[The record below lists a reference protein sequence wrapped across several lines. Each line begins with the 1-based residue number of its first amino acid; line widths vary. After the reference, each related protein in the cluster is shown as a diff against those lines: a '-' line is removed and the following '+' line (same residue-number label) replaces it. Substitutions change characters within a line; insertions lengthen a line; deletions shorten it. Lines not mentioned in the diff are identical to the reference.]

1 MKGLPIKSVL
11 MYGFLIWVVP
21 FALAFAIYPIRQSN
35 RALFESIMPLV
46 LVAITLFSTFR
57 VYKLMKRETVI
68 TGLVLGFIW
77 ALISIIIDF
86 PIFILG
92 PIHMTPN
99 DYFYDIGLSYLL
111 IPIITAGIVFAKS
124 YDKENSA

>member
-1 MKGLPIKSVL
+1 